1 MSDMKIHTTAIELT
15 HCKTPQSQ
23 TQHFVPV

>member
-1 MSDMKIHTTAIELT
+1 MKIHTAATELT
-15 HCKTPQSQ
+15 HCKTPQSL

>member
-1 MSDMKIHTTAIELT
+1 MNIHTGATELT
-15 HCKTPQSQ
+15 HCKTPQSL